1 MTWWLPLSDLGLIHY
16 FIGIEVCQEK
26 EFIIQKKYIEEML
39 SKFKMLGYKIV
50 ATLLVSS
57 EKLKNEDGV
66 KKVDAKIYMSLID
79 IFLYLTAI
87 RPDIIF
93 ATSLLPRFRKNPG

>member
-1 MTWWLPLSDLGLIHY
+1 
-16 FIGIEVCQEK
+16 
-26 EFIIQKKYIEEML
+26 ML

-79 IFLYLTAI
+79 IFLYLTTI

-93 ATSLLPRFRKNPG
+93 ATSLLPRFRKNPGQVHFETAKRVLRYFQETIDFGIQYETSSN